1 MASPTIQSRKG
12 FKQILA
18 ATTLSLLATTTM
30 ASQDIT
36 THNTHEYM
44 LDNGLKLI
52 VREDHRAPVA
62 VTMVWYKVGSVDEPR
77 GKGGLSHMLEHMMF
91 KGTPT
96 LKPNEHSTIIANLG
110 GKDNAFTS
118 YDYTAYFEILPS
130 WELETSLRL
139 ESDRMANLVLKE
151 EDFAPERQ
159 VVAEE
164 RRQRTDSNPQ
174 ALFYEAFNAT
184 VCTTNAYR
192 NPIIGWMPEIQSW
205 TLADLQSWYNQF
217 YRPNNAT
224 IVIVGDVD
232 ADKTHELV
240 KQYFGKI
247 PRGEEIVREIN
258 FEVPQN
264 DTKYIEMATPAN
276 LPVLFM
282 GYKVPSINS
291 TDDKQEAYALLLAS
305 EILSGSNTA
314 RLPKKMVRES
324 QQSLD
329 ASSYYNEG
337 ARYDTTFLF
346 SAVPAE
352 GVELEILEAELKAEI
367 KNLQTTLVTKEELN
381 KILTAYRTSQ
391 VFAKD
396 SIYSQAMSIGSA
408 ETTGEGWRNRE
419 NLVSYLEKV
428 TPEDIQKV
436 AQKYLT
442 DGNLTVGRLRAHAA
456 PVEAINEGE

>member
-1 MASPTIQSRKG
+1 MALPAIQSRKG
-12 FKQILA
+12 LKQILA
-18 ATTLSLLATTTM
+18 ATTLSVLATTAM
-30 ASQDIT
+30 AGQDIT
-36 THNTHEYM
+36 TNNTHEFT

-52 VREDHRAPVA
+52 IREDHRAPVA

-174 ALFYEAFNAT
+174 SLFYEAFNAT
-184 VCTTNAYR
+184 VWTTNAYR

-224 IVIVGDVD
+224 VVIVGDVD
-232 ADKTHELV
+232 AKKTHELV
-240 KQYFGKI
+240 NQYFGKI

-282 GYKVPSINS
+282 AYKVPSINS
-291 TDDKQEAYALLLAS
+291 TENKQEAYALLLAS

-324 QQSLD
+324 QKSLD

-337 ARYDTTFLF
+337 TRYDTTFML
-346 SAVPAE
+346 SAVPAD
-352 GVELEILEAELKAEI
+352 GVELETLEAELKAEI

-391 VFAKD
+391 IFAKD

-428 TPEDIQKV
+428 TPEDIQQV
-436 AQKYLT
+436 AQKYLN
-442 DGNLTVGRLRAHAA
+442 DGNLTVGRLRAHTA

>member
-1 MASPTIQSRKG
+1 MALPAIQSRKG
-12 FKQILA
+12 LKQILA
-18 ATTLSLLATTTM
+18 ATTLSVLVTTAM
-30 ASQDIT
+30 AGQDIT
-36 THNTHEYM
+36 TNNTHEFT

-52 VREDHRAPVA
+52 IREDHRAPVA

-174 ALFYEAFNAT
+174 SLFYEAFNAT
-184 VCTTNAYR
+184 VWTTNSYR

-224 IVIVGDVD
+224 VVIVGDVD
-232 ADKTHELV
+232 AKKTHELV
-240 KQYFGKI
+240 NQYFGKI

-282 GYKVPSINS
+282 AYKVPSINS
-291 TDDKQEAYALLLAS
+291 TENKQEAYALLLAS

-324 QQSLD
+324 QKSLD

-337 ARYDTTFLF
+337 TRYETTFML
-346 SAVPAE
+346 SAVPAD
-352 GVELEILEAELKAEI
+352 GVELETLEAELKAEI

-391 VFAKD
+391 IFAKD

-428 TPEDIQKV
+428 TPEDIQQV
-436 AQKYLT
+436 AQKYLN

>member
-1 MASPTIQSRKG
+1 MALPAIQSRKG
-12 FKQILA
+12 LKQILA
-18 ATTLSLLATTTM
+18 ATTLSVLATTAM
-30 ASQDIT
+30 AGQDIT
-36 THNTHEYM
+36 TNNTHEFT

-52 VREDHRAPVA
+52 IREDHRAPVA

-174 ALFYEAFNAT
+174 SLFYEAFNAT
-184 VCTTNAYR
+184 VWTTNAYR

-224 IVIVGDVD
+224 VVIVGDVD
-232 ADKTHELV
+232 AKKTHELV
-240 KQYFGKI
+240 NQYFGKI

-282 GYKVPSINS
+282 AYKVPSINS
-291 TDDKQEAYALLLAS
+291 TENKQEAYALLLAS

-324 QQSLD
+324 QKSLD

-337 ARYDTTFLF
+337 TRYETTFML
-346 SAVPAE
+346 SAVPAD
-352 GVELEILEAELKAEI
+352 GVELETLEAELKAEI

-391 VFAKD
+391 IFAKD

-428 TPEDIQKV
+428 TPEDIQQV
-436 AQKYLT
+436 AQKYLN
-442 DGNLTVGRLRAHAA
+442 DGNLTIGRLRAHTA

>member
-1 MASPTIQSRKG
+1 MAF
-12 FKQILA
+12 FKKLA
-18 ATTLSLLATTTM
+18 AITTLSVM
-30 ASQDIT
+30 AISYGNNDIT
-36 THNTHEYM
+36 TQPTHEYT

-62 VTMVWYKVGSVDEPR
+62 ITMVWYKVGSVDEPR
-77 GKGGLSHMLEHMMF
+77 GKGGISHMLEHMMF

-96 LKPNEHSTIIANLG
+96 LGPNEHSTIVANLG

-139 ESDRMANLVLKE
+139 ESDRMHNLVLKE
-151 EDFAPERQ
+151 ADFAPERQ

-164 RRQRTDSNPQ
+164 RRMRTDSNPQ

-184 VCTTNAYR
+184 VWTTNAYR
-192 NPIIGWMPEIQSW
+192 NPIIGWMPEIESW
-205 TLADLQSWYNQF
+205 TLSDLQSWYNEF

-224 IVIVGDVD
+224 VVIVGDVD
-232 ADKTHELV
+232 PEKTHQMV
-240 KQYFGKI
+240 QQYFGEI
-247 PRGEEIVREIN
+247 PRGAKIVRENN

-264 DTKYIEMATPAN
+264 ATKYIDMAAPAN

-282 GYKVPSINS
+282 AYKVPSINS
-291 TDDKQEAYALLLAS
+291 TEHKEEAYALLLAS
-305 EILSGSNTA
+305 EILSGSTTA
-314 RLPKKMVRES
+314 RLPKKLVKET

-337 ARYDTTFLF
+337 ARYDTTFFL

-352 GVELEILEAELKAEI
+352 GAALETLETELKAAINE
-367 KNLQTTLVTKEELN
+367 LQTTLVSEEELK
-381 KILTAYRTSQ
+381 KILTAYRTEQ
-391 VFAKD
+391 IYAKD
-396 SIYSQAMSIGSA
+396 SIYSQAMAIGAA
-408 ETTGEGWRNRE
+408 ETTGEGWQNRD

-428 TPEDIQKV
+428 TPEQIQQV
-436 AQKYLT
+436 AQKYLN
-442 DGNLTVGRLRAHAA
+442 DSNLTIGRLRAHA
-456 PVEAINEGE
+456 PDSQEE

>member
-1 MASPTIQSRKG
+1 MALPTIQSRKG
-12 FKQILA
+12 LKKILA
-18 ATTLSLLATTTM
+18 VTTLSVLATTAM

-36 THNTHEYM
+36 TNNTHEFT

-174 ALFYEAFNAT
+174 SLFYEAFNAT
-184 VCTTNAYR
+184 VWTTNAYR

-224 IVIVGDVD
+224 VVIVGDVD
-232 ADKTHELV
+232 AEKTHALV
-240 KQYFGKI
+240 NQYFGQI
-247 PRGEEIVREIN
+247 PRGEEITREIN

-282 GYKVPSINS
+282 AYKVPSLNS
-291 TDDKQEAYALLLAS
+291 TDNKQEAYALLLAS

-324 QQSLD
+324 QKSLD

-337 ARYDTTFLF
+337 TRYDTTFML
-346 SAVPAE
+346 SAVPAN
-352 GVELEILEAELKAEI
+352 GVELETLEAELKAEI

-391 VFAKD
+391 IFAKD

-419 NLVSYLEKV
+419 NLVSYLEQV
-428 TPEDIQKV
+428 TPEDIQQV
-436 AQKYLT
+436 AQKYLN
-442 DGNLTVGRLRAHAA
+442 DGNLTVGRLRAHTA

>member
-1 MASPTIQSRKG
+1 MALPTIQSRKG
-12 FKQILA
+12 FKQVFA
-18 ATTLSLLATTTM
+18 ATALSLM
-30 ASQDIT
+30 AVTAVANQDVSSA
-36 THNTHEYM
+36 NTHEYT

-77 GKGGLSHMLEHMMF
+77 GKGGISHMLEHMMF

-139 ESDRMANLVLKE
+139 ESDRMHNLVLKE

-184 VCTTNAYR
+184 VWTTNAYR

-205 TLADLQSWYNQF
+205 KLSDLQSWYNQF

-224 IVIVGDVD
+224 VVIVGDVD
-232 ADKTHELV
+232 ADKTYELV
-240 KQYFGKI
+240 KKYFGEI
-247 PRGEEIVREIN
+247 PRGEEIVREVN

-264 DTKYIEMATPAN
+264 DTKYIEMAAPAN

-282 GYKVPSINS
+282 AYKVPSINS
-291 TDDKQEAYALLLAS
+291 TENKQEAYALLLAS

-314 RLPKKMVRES
+314 RLPKKMVRDS
-324 QQSLD
+324 QKSLA

-337 ARYDTTFLF
+337 ARYDTTFFL

-352 GVELEILEAELKAEI
+352 GVELETLEAELLAEI
-367 KNLQTTLVTKEELN
+367 ERLQTTLVSKEELN

-391 VFAKD
+391 IFAKD
-396 SIYSQAMSIGSA
+396 SLYSQAMSIGSA
-408 ETTGEGWRNRE
+408 ETTGEGWKNRE

-428 TPEDIQKV
+428 TPEEIQQV
-436 AQKYLT
+436 AQKYLNK
-442 DGNLTVGRLRAHAA
+442 DNLTIGRLRANA
-456 PVEAINEGE
+456 PSLEAINEEK

>member
-1 MASPTIQSRKG
+1 MALPTIQSRKG
-12 FKQILA
+12 LKQILA
-18 ATTLSLLATTTM
+18 ATTLSVLATTAM
-30 ASQDIT
+30 AGQDIT
-36 THNTHEYM
+36 TNNTHEFT

-52 VREDHRAPVA
+52 IREDHRAPVA

-139 ESDRMANLVLKE
+139 ESDRMANLVLTE

-174 ALFYEAFNAT
+174 SLFYEAFNAT
-184 VCTTNAYR
+184 VWTTNAYR

-224 IVIVGDVD
+224 VVIVGDVD
-232 ADKTHELV
+232 AKKTHELV
-240 KQYFGKI
+240 NQYFGKI

-282 GYKVPSINS
+282 AYKVPSINS
-291 TDDKQEAYALLLAS
+291 TDNKQEAYALLLAA

-324 QQSLD
+324 QNSLD

-337 ARYDTTFLF
+337 ARYDTTFML
-346 SAVPAE
+346 SAVPAD
-352 GVELEILEAELKAEI
+352 GVELETLEAELKAEI

-391 VFAKD
+391 IFAKD

-428 TPEDIQKV
+428 TPEDIQQV
-436 AQKYLT
+436 AQKYLN

>member
-159 VVAEE
+159 VVAED
-164 RRQRTDSNPQ
+164 RKS
-174 ALFYEAFNAT
+174 
-184 VCTTNAYR
+184 V
-192 NPIIGWMPEIQSW
+192 
-205 TLADLQSWYNQF
+205 
-217 YRPNNAT
+217 
-224 IVIVGDVD
+224 V
-232 ADKTHELV
+232 
-240 KQYFGKI
+240 
-247 PRGEEIVREIN
+247 
-258 FEVPQN
+258 
-264 DTKYIEMATPAN
+264 
-276 LPVLFM
+276 
-282 GYKVPSINS
+282 
-291 TDDKQEAYALLLAS
+291 
-305 EILSGSNTA
+305 
-314 RLPKKMVRES
+314 
-324 QQSLD
+324 
-329 ASSYYNEG
+329 
-337 ARYDTTFLF
+337 
-346 SAVPAE
+346 
-352 GVELEILEAELKAEI
+352 
-367 KNLQTTLVTKEELN
+367 
-381 KILTAYRTSQ
+381 
-391 VFAKD
+391 
-396 SIYSQAMSIGSA
+396 
-408 ETTGEGWRNRE
+408 
-419 NLVSYLEKV
+419 
-428 TPEDIQKV
+428 
-436 AQKYLT
+436 
-442 DGNLTVGRLRAHAA
+442 
-456 PVEAINEGE
+456 

>member
-1 MASPTIQSRKG
+1 MALPAIQSRKG
-12 FKQILA
+12 LKQILA
-18 ATTLSLLATTTM
+18 ATTLSVLATTAM
-30 ASQDIT
+30 AGQDIT
-36 THNTHEYM
+36 TNNTHEFT

-52 VREDHRAPVA
+52 IREDHRAPVA

-174 ALFYEAFNAT
+174 SLFYEAFNAT
-184 VCTTNAYR
+184 VWTTNAYR

-224 IVIVGDVD
+224 VVIVGDVD
-232 ADKTHELV
+232 AKKTHELV
-240 KQYFGKI
+240 NQYFGKI

-282 GYKVPSINS
+282 AYKVPSINS
-291 TDDKQEAYALLLAS
+291 TENKQEAYALLLAS

-324 QQSLD
+324 QKSLD

-337 ARYDTTFLF
+337 TRYETTFML
-346 SAVPAE
+346 SAVPAD
-352 GVELEILEAELKAEI
+352 GVELETLEAELKAEI

-391 VFAKD
+391 IFAKD

-428 TPEDIQKV
+428 TPEEIQQV
-436 AQKYLT
+436 AQKYLN
-442 DGNLTVGRLRAHAA
+442 DGNLTVGRLRAHTA

>member
-1 MASPTIQSRKG
+1 MALPTIQSRKG
-12 FKQILA
+12 LKQILA
-18 ATTLSLLATTTM
+18 ATTLSILATT
-30 ASQDIT
+30 AIAGQDMT
-36 THNTHEYM
+36 TNNTHEFT

-139 ESDRMANLVLKE
+139 ESDRMANLVLKD
-151 EDFAPERQ
+151 EDFTPERQ

-174 ALFYEAFNAT
+174 SLFYEAFNAT
-184 VCTTNAYR
+184 VWTTNAYR

-205 TLADLQSWYNQF
+205 TLDDLKSWYKQF

-224 IVIVGDVD
+224 VVIVGDVD
-232 ADKTHELV
+232 AKKTHELV
-240 KQYFGKI
+240 NQYFGKI

-282 GYKVPSINS
+282 AYKVPSINS
-291 TDDKQEAYALLLAS
+291 TDNKQEAYALLLAS

-324 QQSLD
+324 QKSLD

-337 ARYDTTFLF
+337 SRYDTTFML
-346 SAVPAE
+346 SAVPAD
-352 GVELEILEAELKAEI
+352 GVELETLEAEIKAEI
-367 KNLQTTLVTKEELN
+367 KNLQTTLVAKEELN

-391 VFAKD
+391 IFAKD
-396 SIYSQAMSIGSA
+396 SLYSQAMSIGSS

-428 TPEDIQKV
+428 TPEEIQQV
-436 AQKYLT
+436 AQKYLN
-442 DGNLTVGRLRAHAA
+442 DGNLTVGRLRAHTA
-456 PVEAINEGE
+456 PIEAINEGE

>member
-1 MASPTIQSRKG
+1 MAMPTIQKSRKG
-12 FKQILA
+12 FKTI
-18 ATTLSLLATTTM
+18 LATTTLL
-30 ASQDIT
+30 AATAFANQDIT
-36 THNTHEYM
+36 TSNTHEYV
-44 LDNGLKLI
+44 LENGLKLI

-139 ESDRMANLVLKE
+139 ESDRMQNLVLKE

-174 ALFYEAFNAT
+174 ALFFEAFNAT
-184 VCTTNAYR
+184 IWTTNAYR

-205 TLADLQSWYNQF
+205 TLQDLQSWYNEF
-217 YRPNNAT
+217 YKPNNAT
-224 IVIVGDVD
+224 VVIVGDVD
-232 ADKTHELV
+232 ADKTHALV
-240 KQYFGKI
+240 QQYFGSI
-247 PRGEEIVREIN
+247 PRGEKITREIN

-264 DTKYIEMATPAN
+264 DTKYIDMATPAN

-282 GYKVPSINS
+282 AYKVPSINS
-291 TDDKQEAYALLLAS
+291 TENKQEAYSLLLAS

-314 RLPKKMVRES
+314 RLPKKMVRET
-324 QQSLD
+324 QTSLD

-337 ARYDTTFLF
+337 ARYDTSFFL

-352 GVELEILEAELKAEI
+352 GVELETLEAELKKEI
-367 KNLQTTLVTKEELN
+367 KALQTTLVTQEELD
-381 KILTAYRTSQ
+381 KILTAYRASQ
-391 VFAKD
+391 IFSKD
-396 SIYSQAMSIGSA
+396 SIYSQAMAIGAA
-408 ETTGEGWRNRE
+408 ETTGEGWKNRE
-419 NLVSYLEKV
+419 NLVSYLETV
-428 TPEDIQKV
+428 TPEEIQNV
-436 AQKYLT
+436 AQKYLN
-442 DGNLTVGRLRAHAA
+442 DGNLTVGRLRAHSA
-456 PVEAINEGE
+456 PLAVTNEEK